1 MMLQI
6 TIEGEV
12 PNKKIKKMNKINK
25 KKTKDNNH
33 SGTGRTPR
41 LPLLLRSLNING
53 EDKSCGGILA
63 LGEQ

>member
-12 PNKKIKKMNKINK
+12 PNKKNK
-25 KKTKDNNH
+25 KNKPDNNH
-33 SGTGRTPR
+33 SHTGRTPR
-41 LPLLLRSLNING
+41 HPLLLRSSNING

-63 LGEQ
+63 LGEQW

>member
-12 PNKKIKKMNKINK
+12 PRK
-25 KKTKDNNH
+25 KKKKNSNSDNNH
-33 SGTGRTPR
+33 NGTGRTPR
-41 LPLLLRSLNING
+41 LPFLLPSLKIYG